1 MLNELE
7 LLKNEGDVIELADRL
22 LKNKIPNI
30 KKALTRSNL
39 SLKKLIGIPIM
50 DYEWV
55 EKTFKEDDALKN
67 IIDKTLP
74 SKFAWYV
81 KALAEGV
88 GPFSLVSNYLLSN
101 EYNLT
106 KRDWKINNVMD
117 LYSEQKFAWMTEY
130 PDAHE
135 YIRQVDFYFP
145 ATRFWFLELD
155 DDVADKLASL
165 DYTIPECVASK
176 QSKSGQEPAQKGR
189 PEGGENDAEDAE
201 DAEGGEEQLSGA
213 GAASVKL
220 VRNPEVIS
228 LVENASRKDLRS
240 LFVMSLDCYI
250 LDMVYSNVLDRVK
263 ELFDCKITTVGMY
276 LKHQFGNGGHPLL
289 KELAD
294 GEKKIKMNSFI
305 AELERLRGHILKDAK
320 NVEILG
326 GSGVLYSL
334 GKNPHLFSSI
344 SGKVKSPKKEGFS
357 KLIIQNSTAAE
368 NITMCNFRSL
378 LKLNP
383 HAEVELNK
391 EIAALTSKY
400 FGKCVSS
407 ELIC

>member
-1 MLNELE
+1 MLHELE
-7 LLKNEGDVIELADRL
+7 LLKSEGDVIELADRL

-55 EKTFKEDDALKN
+55 EKAFREDDAFKN
-67 IIDKTLP
+67 IIDKSLP

-117 LYSEQKFAWMTEY
+117 LYGEQKFAWMTEY

-145 ATRFWFLELD
+145 ATRFWFLELG
-155 DDVADKLASL
+155 DDVAEKLASL

-176 QSKSGQEPAQKGR
+176 QSKSGPESAHKGR
-189 PEGGENDAEDAE
+189 HEGRENDTEE
-201 DAEGGEEQLSGA
+201 GEGGEEQLSDA
-213 GAASVKL
+213 SAASVKL

-228 LVENASRKDLRS
+228 LVEKASRKDLRS
-240 LFVMSLDCYI
+240 IFVMSLDCYI
-250 LDMVYSNVLDRVK
+250 LDMVYSNVLEKVK
-263 ELFDCKITTVGMY
+263 ELFDCKITTVGMSV
-276 LKHQFGNGGHPLL
+276 KHQFGNGGHPLL
-289 KELAD
+289 KGLSD
-294 GEKKIKMNSFI
+294 GDKKIKMNSFL

-320 NVEILG
+320 SVEILG

-344 SGKVKSPKKEGFS
+344 SGKVKPPKKEGFS
-357 KLIIQNSTAAE
+357 KLIIQNSAAAS

-407 ELIC
+407 GLFY